1 MFNFF
6 SKKKVAHNKNE
17 LVEFIE
23 EAISKN
29 GECCDLNSIDV
40 SLLKDMGGL
49 FKGSPFNGDISK
61 WDVSNV
67 LLMDSMFE
75 GSAFNGDISK
85 WNVSNVKVVSCMFA
99 HSKFNGDISQWNVS
113 SVNDM
118 SAMFEGSIFNGDISN
133 WNVAKV
139 ETMRDM
145 FKESKFVGDL
155 SQWNVS
161 KVQNMESMF
170 AGSVFNGDI
179 SNWNVSSC
187 KLFGDMFANSVFS
200 GDISKWNMP
209 ESERSRL
216 TGKKGPENSE
226 PKISKPFSARKNWM
240 DDAKVNAPSETT
252 NLSID
257 SEIQQ
262 LERQLREDGIRMNAA
277 QIREIGNKIASLR
290 SKKYHEVTETD
301 DEKTPTESLDN
312 GKEEASNSSSLENN
326 DCSQVKSPL
335 SGRISRITV
344 KVGDTVSRNQ
354 EVAIVEAL
362 MMDNSVLSPC
372 GGIVKEILV
381 KESDPVSDDQVIMVI
396 G

>member
-1 MFNFF
+1 MFGLF
-6 SKKKVAHNKNE
+6 SKNKVAHNKNE
-17 LVEFIE
+17 LIE
-23 EAISKN
+23 LIKEAISQN
-29 GECCDLNSIDV
+29 GECCDLNFINV
-40 SLLKDMGGL
+40 SQVKDMGGL
-49 FKGSPFNGDISK
+49 FKGSPFNGDVSK

-75 GSAFNGDISK
+75 ASVFNGDISK

-118 SAMFEGSIFNGDISN
+118 SAMFEGSVFNGDISN

-170 AGSVFNGDI
+170 AGSTFNGDI

-187 KLFGDMFANSVFS
+187 KLFGDMFANSGFS

-216 TGKKGPENSE
+216 TGKNGPENSE
-226 PKISKPFSARKNWM
+226 PKISKPFSSRKKL
-240 DDAKVNAPSETT
+240 DDVKVNAPSETT

-262 LERQLREDGIRMNAA
+262 LERQLREDGIRMNAI

-290 SKKYHEVTETD
+290 SKNCHEVTETGD
-301 DEKTPTESLDN
+301 GNTPTESLDN

-335 SGRISRITV
+335 SGGISRITV

-381 KESDPVSDDQVIMVI
+381 KESDTVSDEQVIMII